1 MNNDTLIDLLIF
13 ILYCIMY
20 SVIGVP
26 LLLLGLIFS
35 ILILPVFAILKC
47 ISALSNSDAV
57 YEFNEIVENTAYNI
71 LGVGPLIILKLSEL
85 IDNLR

>member
-20 SVIGVP
+20 SVIGLP

-35 ILILPVFAILKC
+35 ILILPVFVILQC
-47 ISALSNSDAV
+47 ISALTNSQAV
-57 YEFNEIVENTAYNI
+57 CRFNNNLENTALNI
-71 LGVGPLIILKLSEL
+71 LGVGSIIIQKMSEL
-85 IDNLR
+85 IDKLQ

>member
-1 MNNDTLIDLLIF
+1 MDNDTLIDLLIF

-20 SVIGVP
+20 SIIGIP

-47 ISALSNSDAV
+47 ISALTNSDVV
-57 YEFNEIVENTAYNI
+57 YKFNETVENIAFNI
-71 LGVGPLIILKLSEL
+71 LGVGPLIILKISEL
-85 IDNLR
+85 IDRLR

>member
-1 MNNDTLIDLLIF
+1 MNNDTLTDLIIF

-20 SVIGVP
+20 SIIGIP

-47 ISALSNSDAV
+47 ISALTNSQAV
-57 YEFNEIVENTAYNI
+57 SRFNGNLENAAFNV
-71 LGVGPLIILKLSEL
+71 LGVGPLIILQISEL

>member
-1 MNNDTLIDLLIF
+1 MNNNTLTDLIIF

-20 SVIGVP
+20 SIIGIP

-47 ISALSNSDAV
+47 ISALTNSQAVCRFNSNLENVA
-57 YEFNEIVENTAYNI
+57 FNV
-71 LGVGPLIILKLSEL
+71 LGVGPLIILQISEL